1 MLNYK
6 KLSDKKNYIV
16 YKTINQENKK
26 FNNNIMDLVIRK
38 KVHNIINLSP
48 NEVLLKI
55 EKENLTNKEHL
66 KILNKIL
73 KTPIDSNFF
82 NKRTLFEL
90 LKLSLLNKDTF
101 FNIFNADMLG
111 KIGKLSSAVSADDNR
126 TALIKA
132 LKPMLSEERQQ
143 KADEV
148 MKILKIIQL
157 LPLIRESGLLN
168 GLF

>member
-1 MLNYK
+1 MDISDILSSLTPEDIDQLKNIASSLTGASQAETK
-6 KLSDKKNYIV
+6 KEQPQQD
-16 YKTINQENKK
+16 
-26 FNNNIMDLVIRK
+26 
-38 KVHNIINLSP
+38 
-48 NEVLLKI
+48 
-55 EKENLTNKEHL
+55 
-66 KILNKIL
+66 
-73 KTPIDSNFF
+73 
-82 NKRTLFEL
+82 
-90 LKLSLLNKDTF
+90 
-101 FNIFNADMLG
+101 NIFNADMLG